1 MSRRV
6 LHSSYED
13 KRAERGRRRGNSS
26 FPRKKVSR
34 GKLSREYTEHNYGD
48 KRRLSIV
55 GIINRLRSERQA
67 SMFSAATRVIFML
80 DFVNFD

>member
-1 MSRRV
+1 MRVESGKWISMSRRV

-13 KRAERGRRRGNSS
+13 KRAERGRRGNSS
-26 FPRKKVSR
+26 FPWKKVSR

-55 GIINRLRSERQA
+55 GIINCLRSERQCLV
-67 SMFSAATRVIFML
+67 RQRE
-80 DFVNFD
+80 

>member
-1 MSRRV
+1 MRVESGKWISMSRRV

-55 GIINRLRSERQA
+55 GIINCLRSERQCLV
-67 SMFSAATRVIFML
+67 RQRE
-80 DFVNFD
+80 